1 MSNAYIGEIRLV
13 GFNFAPR
20 GWALC
25 NGATLAISQNAALFS
40 LLGTNFGGNGTT
52 TFQLPDLRSRLPI
65 GMGQGTGLSSY
76 NLGQV
81 SGAEHTTIGLSN
93 MPPHNHAITG
103 NVTVATTVQT
113 YSKVGNQP
121 SPAAHVLAKGEAAT
135 TPVSICANYS
145 DQTPDTSLGGVASI
159 VTSNLGT
166 ALIGSGLPVSILP
179 PYLAI
184 NYVVV
189 LQGLFPSRN

>member
-1 MSNAYIGEIRLV
+1 MSQAYIGEIRLV

-25 NGATLAISQNAALFS
+25 NGATLSISQNAALFS
-40 LLGTNFGGNGTT
+40 LLGTNFGGNGQT

-81 SGAEHTTIGLSN
+81 SGAEHTNILLSN

-103 NVTVATTVQT
+103 NVAVATTVGVT
-113 YSKVGNQP
+113 NTTADKAGPNTHIL
-121 SPAAHVLAKGEAAT
+121 SPAQTSAT
-135 TPVSICANYS
+135 PATPVFAYS
-145 DQTPDTSLGGVASI
+145 DQAANGTLGGVTST